1 MRIIGE
7 GPIPS
12 RLMIVGEAPSDQDKN
27 SPFGGYSGIEL
38 NRLLHEAGILRSECY
53 VTYVSK
59 LPPPNGYIP
68 SLTAEKKNQIT
79 EAHVF
84 LKGHWVL
91 PQVAEGYSE
100 LLAEIEMVQP
110 NLIIAM
116 GNLALW
122 ALTDNWS
129 VAKWRGSLLKAL
141 PIYKPYEDA
150 DLPKVIPT
158 YHPSQIPK
166 QFELRGILLND
177 LRRAKRHMTSRI
189 YDNIPA
195 WNFKIRPTFEEVVST
210 LNMLMGRL
218 ETESLWIEFDLE
230 TFITTK
236 HIRCAG
242 ISWSRTDAICI
253 PVTDGHE
260 PYWSAEVEGH
270 VVYLLYKLLTHPNI
284 KVRGQNLL
292 FDCQYTYRYWHFIPR
307 VAHDTM
313 ISQHSCFAALP
324 KGLDFLASMYADYYC
339 YWKEDK

>member
-1 MRIIGE
+1 MRILGE

-12 RLMIVGEAPSDQDKN
+12 RLMIVGEAPSEQDKN
-27 SPFGGYSGIEL
+27 SPFGGYPGMEL

-79 EAHVF
+79 PAHVF
-84 LKGHWVL
+84 LKGHHVL
-91 PQVAEGYSE
+91 PQVAEGYAE
-100 LLAEIEMVQP
+100 LLTEIEMVQP

-129 VAKWRGSLLKAL
+129 VAKWRGSLLGGG
-141 PIYKPYEDA
+141 EG
-150 DLPKVIPT
+150 PKVIPT

-177 LRRAKRHMTSRI
+177 LRRAKRHMTSRV
-189 YDNIPA
+189 YDNIPD
-195 WNFKIRPTFEEVVST
+195 WKFQIRPTFEQATRVLHDLRVEADRSK
-210 LNMLMGRL
+210 
-218 ETESLWIEFDLE
+218 ELWLEFDLE

-242 ISWSRTDAICI
+242 ISWSRTEAICV
-253 PVTDGHE
+253 PLTDGQE
-260 PYWSAEVEGH
+260 SYWNADQEGH
-270 VVYLLYKLLTHPNI
+270 VVYLLYKLLTHPRV

-292 FDCQYTYRYWHFIPR
+292 FDCQYTYRYWHFIPN

-313 ISQHSCFAALP
+313 ISQHSCFCALP